1 MRKSNWQKR
10 YLHVSTFFSSVYT
23 NEPPV
28 DPNLGQPRDI
38 NQPMIDI
45 DFSQQLVEAKL
56 AKLNISKSAGPDNIH
71 PRVLKELKEVLSL
84 PISLIFQTS
93 YANGIVPED
102 WKNANVTA
110 IHKKS
115 DKHIADNYRP
125 ISLTSVICKLMESIT
140 SDALVCH
147 MKSNN
152 LFTNK
157 QFGFLKG
164 RSATLQ
170 LLNVLD
176 DWTKLLDAGISI
188 DVVYTDFQKAF
199 DTVPHQRLMMK
210 LNSYGIHSKVLTWI
224 RSFLTGRKQRVVI
237 TGYESMW
244 TSVISGVPQGSVL
257 GPILFLIYIY
267 Q

>member
-1 MRKSNWQKR
+1 M
-10 YLHVSTFFSSVYT
+10 
-23 NEPPV
+23 
-28 DPNLGQPRDI
+28 
-38 NQPMIDI
+38 
-45 DFSQQLVEAKL
+45 SQQLATARDV
-56 AKLNISKSAGPDNIH
+56 
-71 PRVLKELKEVLSL
+71 RVRPEVDYRDSLSKELKEVLSL
-84 PISLIFQTS
+84 PISVIFQTS

-224 RSFLTGRKQRVVI
+224 RSFLIGRKQRVVI
-237 TGYESMW
+237 TGYESVW

-257 GPILFLIYIY
+257 GPILFLIY
-267 Q
+267 